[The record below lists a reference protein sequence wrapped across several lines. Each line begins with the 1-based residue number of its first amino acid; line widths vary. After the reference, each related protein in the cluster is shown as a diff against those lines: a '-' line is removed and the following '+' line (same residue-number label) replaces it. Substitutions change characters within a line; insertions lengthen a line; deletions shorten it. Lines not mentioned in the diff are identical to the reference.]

1 MINTLTY
8 FIIIL
13 LIFTIIGIIAFYD
26 ISRTI
31 KDIHNK
37 LDVLKSKAISCDNCD
52 AIKIWNEVN
61 DITKGCLSK
70 SIKDKVRKIEDI
82 LLKKIII

>member
-1 MINTLTY
+1 MNTLTY

-26 ISRTI
+26 IYRTI

-37 LDVLKSKAISCDNCD
+37 LDILKSKAISCDNCD

-70 SIKDKVRKIEDI
+70 SIKDKVVEIGNI